1 MREQYLREAIAAGP
15 HVVNRLRELLQ
26 WEILAGLHR
35 AESFR
40 HIAFVGGTC
49 LRLLHGLHRFSE
61 DLDFSMISSGEAAFL
76 TALPQELQRH
86 LVGSGFHDVEMT
98 SSDSPGAVT
107 SIWIKFPG
115 LLHEMGASPMA
126 TEKLSIKLEIDRNPP
141 EGAITETKVLSTPT
155 LMAITVHDMPSLMA
169 GKLHAI
175 LARPYTKG
183 RDWYDLLWYCGKAV
197 EPNSALLTAAL
208 SQRPSPYCQIGEE
221 WRKGALAAAEQCDWK
236 EVLQDVGPFLENA
249 ADRTLINK
257 ETILSALGQG

>member
-1 MREQYLREAIAAGP
+1 
-15 HVVNRLRELLQ
+15 
-26 WEILAGLHR
+26 
-35 AESFR
+35 
-40 HIAFVGGTC
+40 
-49 LRLLHGLHRFSE
+49 
-61 DLDFSMISSGEAAFL
+61 
-76 TALPQELQRH
+76 
-86 LVGSGFHDVEMT
+86 
-98 SSDSPGAVT
+98 
-107 SIWIKFPG
+107 
-115 LLHEMGASPMA
+115 MA
-126 TEKLSIKLEIDRNPP
+126 TQKLSIKLEIDRNPP
-141 EGAITETKVLSTPT
+141 DGAMTETKVLSTPT

>member
-1 MREQYLREAIAAGP
+1 MREQYLREAIAEAP
-15 HVVNRLRELLQ
+15 HAVNRLRELLQ
-26 WEILAGLHR
+26 REILAGLHR

-40 HIAFVGGTC
+40 NIAFVGGTC

-61 DLDFSMISSGEAAFL
+61 DLDFSFIDGGDASFL
-76 TALPQELQRH
+76 TVLPAALRKH
-86 LVGSGFHDVEMT
+86 LAGSGFDDVEIT
-98 SSDSPGAVT
+98 TSDSPGAVT

-126 TEKLSIKLEIDRNPP
+126 TQKLSIKLEIDQNPP
-141 EGAITETKVLSTPT
+141 AGAGLETKVKSTPT

-197 EPNSALLTAAL
+197 EPNTELLTAAL
-208 SQRPSPYCQIGEE
+208 AQRPSEYCWKGVE
-221 WRKGALAAAEQCDWK
+221 WRKGALAAVEECDWK
-236 EVLQDVGPFLENA
+236 AVIQDVSPFLENA
-249 ADRTLINK
+249 ADRNLLNK
-257 ETILSALGQG
+257 ETMLAVLNNP